1 MKAGMDL
8 CLGKAQRLRKS
19 KKYSNKRIRKV
30 SSCFKKPLGRHWR
43 CIEKAGKV
51 LKFFLNLVKKEY
63 SKQKKLQKTKK
74 VAKIDKIEEGEF
86 DFEEPSEKEIES
98 EIEEEIVEN

>member
-1 MKAGMDL
+1 M
-8 CLGKAQRLRKS
+8 
-19 KKYSNKRIRKV
+19 
-30 SSCFKKPLGRHWR
+30 
-43 CIEKAGKV
+43 

-98 EIEEEIVEN
+98 EIEEEIVENEGESNEFGVDDSELDEEE